1 MISKFFIER
10 PVLSNV
16 IAILMIL
23 IGGVC
28 LFRLAVAQYPDVV
41 PPTVQVTTRYP
52 GASAKTVINTVALP
66 IEQQVNGVEDMLY
79 MQSYS
84 GADGTYSLTVTFKIG
99 TDLNFAQVL
108 VQNRVSS
115 ALSQLPQSVQNQGVT
130 VQKKSTAIL
139 LFVTLTSPNSTY
151 DSLFLSNYATINIRD
166 ELSRLPGVG
175 NVTVFGA
182 GQYSM
187 RVWLDPNKLQVRG
200 LMPADVISAIQQQS
214 QQVTAGQV
222 GAPPT
227 PAGQAF
233 QYTLNVNGRLDDA
246 SEFENVIVKTGSNG
260 DVTRVRD
267 VGWVELGAQTYSQI
281 FSLNNKPSVGIG
293 VFQSPGANALEVQ
306 KAVEAKMAALAKS
319 FPQDIKYDT
328 PFDTTKFVS
337 ESIKEVY
344 KTLIEAGLLVL
355 IVILIFLQ
363 DWRAMLVPATTVPV
377 TIIGAFAAMAALGF
391 TVNISTLFAIVLAIG
406 IVVDDAIVVV
416 EGAAHN
422 IEKGMSGH
430 DAAIAAMDS
439 LFAPIVGITLVL
451 ISVFLPSAFLPG
463 LTGKMYSQFALVIA
477 ATALLSAI
485 NAATL
490 KPTQCALWLRRPV
503 PPEQR
508 NFFYRGFNA
517 VYDRVERGYARLI
530 GGLVAHSGVSVMA
543 ALILIG
549 IAGYGLSRVPTG
561 FIPIEDQGYLLVAVQ
576 LPDGA
581 SLDRTQRVLN
591 QVSDIAGKTAG
602 VDQVISIA
610 GISALDNS
618 SSLANAG
625 VAYLILKEWS
635 ARGQGQDL
643 RSLFVGLNE
652 KMSEIPEARILVIPP
667 PPIQGIGNAAGF
679 AMQVQL
685 RDGNSDFG
693 KLQAIAGAIVANAQ
707 TQSALQ
713 RVSSPFRSMVPQ
725 FDVEVDR
732 VKTQTLHVTTDQI
745 FSTLSSYMGSTYV
758 NQFNKFG
765 RTFQVYAQ
773 ADAQFRLT
781 PRDIEKLMVR
791 NSQGDMIPL
800 GTVATITPSIG
811 PSLISLYN
819 LYPTATIIGLPATGY
834 SSGQSMALMEEIAAK
849 TLPPGTGFEWTAM
862 SYQEKVVGG
871 QIYWAFGLALLLVYL
886 VLAGQYESWY
896 APVSVILAVPLSLLG
911 PMAVLTAL
919 RIENNLYTQI
929 GIILLIALSAKN
941 AILIVE
947 VALELHVRE
956 RKPLLQSAV
965 EAARARFRPILMTS
979 FAFILGVV
987 PLVLATG
994 AGASAR
1000 KSIGITVFSGMIA
1013 STCLAVLFVPTFFVV
1028 VQRFEN
1034 WLGERKAKKAG
1045 AAVSQAAPRARR
1057 LPLAS
1062 QFKRRL
1068 KARQRRHAFRPDVP
1082 GIHVFPSFRARKTW
1096 MGPGRDAG
1104 HEVRITGYIC
1114 AASFRSRLIEV
1125 SSDCSDSGLSAR
1137 GSGKFGGKFTGAA
1150 SGPPSTW
1157 TKRPCKTSSRRPMV
1171 QRTTQ

>member
-23 IGGVC
+23 IGGVA
-28 LFRLAVAQYPDVV
+28 LFSLAVAQYPDVV

-52 GASAKTVINTVALP
+52 GASAKTVIDTVALP
-66 IEQQVNGVEDMLY
+66 IEQQVNGVEGMLY

-84 GADGTYSLTVTFKIG
+84 GADGTYTLTVTFKIG

-115 ALSQLPQSVQNQGVT
+115 ALSQLPTSVQNQGVT
-130 VQKKSTAIL
+130 VQKRSTAIL

-187 RVWLDPNKLQVRG
+187 RVWLDPNKLQVRA
-200 LMPADVISAIQQQS
+200 LMPQDVIQAIQQQS

-222 GAPPT
+222 GMPPT

-233 QYTLNVNGRLDDA
+233 QYTLNVSGRLDDA
-246 SEFENVIVKTGSNG
+246 SEFEDIIVKTGNSG

-281 FSLNNKPSVGIG
+281 FSLNKKPATGIG
-293 VFQSPGANALEVQ
+293 VFQSPGANALEVE
-306 KAVEAKMAALAKS
+306 KAVEKKMAALAAQ

-355 IVILIFLQ
+355 VVILIFLQ

-422 IEKGMSGH
+422 IEQGMSGH
-430 DAAIAAMDS
+430 DAAIKAMDA
-439 LFAPIVGITLVL
+439 LFAPIIGITLVL
-451 ISVFLPSAFLPG
+451 ISVFLPAAFLPG
-463 LTGKMYSQFALVIA
+463 LTGRMYSQFALVIA
-477 ATALLSAI
+477 ATALLSAV

-508 NFFYRGFNA
+508 NWFYRGFNA
-517 VYDRVERGYARLI
+517 VYNRLERGYAARI
-530 GGLVAHSGVSVMA
+530 GRLVAHSDLSVIF

-549 IAGYGLSRVPTG
+549 IGGYGLSRVPTG
-561 FIPIEDQGYLLVAVQ
+561 FIPIEDQGYLLVAAQ

-581 SLDRTQRVLN
+581 ALDRTQRVLD
-591 QVSDIAGKTAG
+591 QISELAGKTPG

-635 ARGQGQDL
+635 ARGPGQDL

-652 KMSEIPEARILVIPP
+652 KMAAIPEARILVIPP

-693 KLQAIAGAIVANAQ
+693 KLQAITGAIVANAQ

-713 RVSSPFRSMVPQ
+713 RISSSFRSMVPQ

-732 VKTQTLHVTTDQI
+732 IKTQTLHVTTDQI
-745 FSTLSSYMGSTYV
+745 FSTLSSYMGSSYV

-765 RTFQVYAQ
+765 RTFQVYTQ
-773 ADAQFRLT
+773 ADSKFRLT
-781 PRDIEKLMVR
+781 VRDIENLMVR

-800 GTVATITPSIG
+800 GTVAKITPAVG

-819 LYPTATIIGLPATGY
+819 LYPSATVIGLPAQGY
-834 SSGQSMALMEEIAAK
+834 SSGQSMTLMEEIAGK

-871 QIYWAFGLALLLVYL
+871 QIYLAFGLALLLVYL

-896 APVSVILAVPLSLLG
+896 APISVILAVPLSLLG
-911 PMAVLTAL
+911 PMIVLTGL

-947 VALELHVRE
+947 VALELHVRDG
-956 RKPLLQSAV
+956 KPLLESAV
-965 EAARARFRPILMTS
+965 DAARARFRPILMTS

-1028 VQRFEN
+1028 IQRFEN
-1034 WLGERKAKKAG
+1034 WLASRKGKTPG
-1045 AAVSQAAPRARR
+1045 PQTIPQA
-1057 LPLAS
+1057 
-1062 QFKRRL
+1062 
-1068 KARQRRHAFRPDVP
+1068 
-1082 GIHVFPSFRARKTW
+1082 PSVT
-1096 MGPGRDAG
+1096 PT
-1104 HEVRITGYIC
+1104 H
-1114 AASFRSRLIEV
+1114 
-1125 SSDCSDSGLSAR
+1125 
-1137 GSGKFGGKFTGAA
+1137 
-1150 SGPPSTW
+1150 
-1157 TKRPCKTSSRRPMV
+1157 
-1171 QRTTQ
+1171 